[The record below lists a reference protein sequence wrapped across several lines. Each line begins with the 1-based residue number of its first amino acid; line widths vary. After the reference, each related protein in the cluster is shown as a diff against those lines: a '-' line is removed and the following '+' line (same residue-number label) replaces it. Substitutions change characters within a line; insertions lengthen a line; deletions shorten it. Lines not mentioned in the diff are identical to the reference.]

1 MTSINSNICDSTSN
15 YSVSTLYDTEGEID
29 PVPVHVILTPSDGI
43 PGQHTPALDVD
54 TTDKVDIPTSLP
66 LCMCAN
72 ARSVYNKVDS
82 LRNILNTIG
91 PDITIISET

>member
-66 LCMCAN
+66 LC
-72 ARSVYNKVDS
+72 SVRMHDLYTTKWTV
-82 LRNILNTIG
+82 LGTF
-91 PDITIISET
+91 